1 MIWVCLKVDMSYMV
15 LDHII
20 DGSGHDGG
28 VISTSFASAPRQ
40 GTGKS
45 RENRLET
52 SGNVGNHGFSPMKYS
67 VYGFREIYGDI
78 WKMMENDGN
87 IGNHENVKIHVF
99 RNFHSF
105 PSNDFRDT
113 IHDQALQQT
122 VEIC

>member
-1 MIWVCLKVDMSYMV
+1 MISYDMGLSESRYVIYDMV

-78 WKMMENDGN
+78 WKMMETYW
-87 IGNHENVKIHVF
+87 K
-99 RNFHSF
+99 
-105 PSNDFRDT
+105 P
-113 IHDQALQQT
+113 
-122 VEIC
+122 